1 MTPAAA
7 DWDALLD
14 RLMPFHLRVDRSLR
28 IARIGPLLQRVA
40 PHLTCGAPLFERFE
54 MQPPMGAIDF
64 DTLLGRMEGRLAI
77 LRMERPFTQIRG
89 CFVPMPG
96 GEQLLFAG
104 SLWVTDLDQLRDL
117 GLAGSMLPAN
127 EPLIDLLMTHRL
139 MMTAQQSSLRAMA
152 AARDSESKRQ
162 IDLLEQVNQRLEEAV
177 RQRTA
182 DLEKANAELKAALDR
197 HRGTAG

>member
-1 MTPAAA
+1 VIEAPA

-14 RLMPFHLRVDRSLR
+14 RLMPFHLRVGRDLR
-28 IARIGPLLQRVA
+28 LTRVGPLLQRIA
-40 PHLTCGAPLFERFE
+40 PHVTCGAPLFERFE
-54 MQPPMGAIDF
+54 LQPSMTAPSFDALADHMG
-64 DTLLGRMEGRLAI
+64 GRLAI
-77 LRMERPFTQIRG
+77 LRLERPFAQIRG

-96 GEQLLFAG
+96 GQEMLFAG

-152 AARDSESKRQ
+152 TARETEARRQ
-162 IDLLEQVNQRLEEAV
+162 IDLLAQVNQRLEEAV

-182 DLEKANAELKAALDR
+182 ELERANAELRAALGDAG
-197 HRGTAG
+197 RGTG

>member
-1 MTPAAA
+1 MIDAPA

-14 RLMPFHLRVDRSLR
+14 RLMPFHLRADRNLR
-28 IARIGPLLQRVA
+28 LTRVGPLLRRIA
-40 PHLTCGAPLFERFE
+40 PQVSPGTGLFERFE
-54 MQPPMGAIDF
+54 MQPSMAAPTFDEIADRMG
-64 DTLLGRMEGRLAI
+64 GRLAI
-77 LRMERPFTQIRG
+77 LRLDKPFVQVRG

-96 GEQLLFAG
+96 AQELLFAG

-152 AARDSESKRQ
+152 AAREAEAARQ
-162 IDLLEQVNQRLEEAV
+162 IDLLEHVNQRLEEAV
-177 RQRTA
+177 QQRTA
-182 DLEKANAELKAALDR
+182 DLERANAELKAALASRDR
-197 HRGTAG
+197 G